1 MMFRHEKRSVP
12 RLNTTST
19 ADISFMLLILFL
31 VSSSMD
37 VDKGIT
43 RQLPPANPTQKQE
56 AVTNIEKSK
65 VMKLH
70 IDAANQLLCDGKPM
84 PIGSLQAS
92 AQQFISRIGKEHII
106 QLSTDPQASYDA
118 YFQVQ
123 NALMA
128 AYNSVRDAK
137 ARQAYGHALAE
148 CGERQRKSVMDAV
161 PQRISEVYEMQE
173 GGRP

>member
-1 MMFRHEKRSVP
+1 
-12 RLNTTST
+12 
-19 ADISFMLLILFL
+19 
-31 VSSSMD
+31 
-37 VDKGIT
+37 
-43 RQLPPANPTQKQE
+43 
-56 AVTNIEKSK
+56 
-65 VMKLH
+65 
-70 IDAANQLLCDGKPM
+70 M

-123 NALMA
+123 NALVA

-161 PQRISEVYEMQE
+161 PQRISEVYEMQK